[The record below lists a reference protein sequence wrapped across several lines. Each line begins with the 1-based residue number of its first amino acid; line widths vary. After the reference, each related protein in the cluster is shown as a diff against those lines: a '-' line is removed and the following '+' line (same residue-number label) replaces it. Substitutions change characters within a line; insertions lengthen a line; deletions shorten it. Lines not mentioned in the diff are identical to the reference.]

1 MLTWSKLL
9 LFFGANVVVWL
20 GTALAYVYYFHETDE
35 QLLGT
40 AQQTSSSEDG
50 VDHG

>member
-1 MLTWSKLL
+1 MLTWGKLL

-20 GTALAYVYYFHETDE
+20 GISVLYVYYFHESDE
-35 QLLGT
+35 SIIGT
-40 AQQTSSSEDG
+40 TQQVSSSDEG

>member
-1 MLTWSKLL
+1 MLTWSELL

-20 GTALAYVYYFHETDE
+20 GTAVLYVYYFHESDE
-35 QLLGT
+35 SIIGST
-40 AQQTSSSEDG
+40 RQTSSSEDG